1 MGTCVLREEPF
12 PRWRPQGQLTEQ
24 RAYEDDD
31 LHSGGEL
38 AVQLRLA
45 ELPERAA
52 VGAGRLGP
60 RPVARLAGVSGNP
73 AAVMPHG
80 EAGAT
85 ALFVARPPA
94 RLRYPRQSLLP
105 GARRD
110 TRVLGGVLENPGQSR
125 SPSRLHITSPG
136 AWEAGMEE
144 DEVAPHAR
152 SLLGPR
158 QQPHESSTV
167 RARRTLSVPPPGW
180 SAQPSPLSRDGNTEG
195 GI

>member
-85 ALFVARPPA
+85 ALFVARPSVRPPPIPA
-94 RLRYPRQSLLP
+94 PVSPAWGAEGHAGAWWSSGEP
-105 GARRD
+105 GAVAVPVTSPHHQPRS
-110 TRVLGGVLENPGQSR
+110 LGGGDGGGRGCAPCPLPPG
-125 SPSRLHITSPG
+125 SPSAAT
-136 AWEAGMEE
+136 
-144 DEVAPHAR
+144 
-152 SLLGPR
+152 
-158 QQPHESSTV
+158 
-167 RARRTLSVPPPGW
+167 
-180 SAQPSPLSRDGNTEG
+180 
-195 GI
+195 

>member
-158 QQPHESSTV
+158 QQPHESTV
-167 RARRTLSVPPPGW
+167 RARRTLSVPPPRW